1 MLVLTRKCG
10 ESVRVGDN
18 VEITLLKTRRDKA
31 RIGIT
36 APGQVILRAD
46 AVDRD
51 ASPRKVSVMRM
62 DRSMCEVDAKFM
74 ADYAEVLMYA
84 RAKDGVYVPSCDLA
98 QYEAGKRGVAG
109 VSHLSDFRTKR
120 WMNVARGLEP
130 RTWPGSS
137 VSIHGVPHGMCGPTS
152 GGSSHPGMGMRRPRL
167 VSTSNGQ

>member
-18 VEITLLKTRRDKA
+18 VEITLLNTRRDKA

-51 ASPRKVSVMRM
+51 ASPRDASPRKVSVMRM
-62 DRSMCEVDAKFM
+62 DRTMCEVDAKFM
-74 ADYAEVLMYA
+74 ADYAEVLMFA

-98 QYEAGKRGVAG
+98 HYEAGKRGVA
-109 VSHLSDFRTKR
+109 
-120 WMNVARGLEP
+120 
-130 RTWPGSS
+130 
-137 VSIHGVPHGMCGPTS
+137 
-152 GGSSHPGMGMRRPRL
+152 
-167 VSTSNGQ
+167 

>member
-18 VEITLLKTRRDKA
+18 VEITLLNTRRDKA

-51 ASPRKVSVMRM
+51 AWPRKVSVMRM

-74 ADYAEVLMYA
+74 ADYAEVLMFA

-98 QYEAGKRGVAG
+98 QYEAGKRGVA
-109 VSHLSDFRTKR
+109 
-120 WMNVARGLEP
+120 
-130 RTWPGSS
+130 
-137 VSIHGVPHGMCGPTS
+137 
-152 GGSSHPGMGMRRPRL
+152 
-167 VSTSNGQ
+167 

>member
-18 VEITLLKTRRDKA
+18 VEITLLNTRRDKA

-51 ASPRKVSVMRM
+51 ASPRNVSVMRM
-62 DRSMCEVDAKFM
+62 DRTMCEVDAKFM
-74 ADYAEVLMYA
+74 ADYAEVLMFA

-98 QYEAGKRGVAG
+98 QYEAGKRGVA
-109 VSHLSDFRTKR
+109 
-120 WMNVARGLEP
+120 
-130 RTWPGSS
+130 
-137 VSIHGVPHGMCGPTS
+137 
-152 GGSSHPGMGMRRPRL
+152 
-167 VSTSNGQ
+167 